1 MPRLHLPA
9 LILTFGLGAA
19 ALAGAGAVLTTAAHA
34 APDGPTV
41 GPTVGIDNFTFSPP
55 TITVAAGQTVT
66 WVNRDDI
73 PHTVVATDKAFK
85 SHVMDTDEKFSF
97 TFTRPGEYAYFC
109 SLHPH
114 MVGKVVVKGG

>member
-9 LILTFGLGAA
+9 LILTFGLNAA
-19 ALAGAGAVLTTAAHA
+19 ALAGAGAVLTTAAVA
-34 APDGPTV
+34 APTGPTV
-41 GPTVGIDNFTFSPP
+41 SIDNFTFSPP
-55 TITVAAGQTVT
+55 TITVGVGSTVT
-66 WVNRDDI
+66 WVNQDDI
-73 PHTVVATDKAFK
+73 PHTVVSTDKAFK